1 MKASR
6 KGLAIAIQ
14 QLLERFNLK
23 VNLNQAVLQS
33 SVPLKKSDY
42 FEKSWQDVGSIF
54 GRNCFGC
61 KTDSPDVASVLFRGS
76 QEQINANFE
85 FYELRTSPNFLIH

>member
-1 MKASR
+1 MKAPL
-6 KGLAIAIQ
+6 KCLAIAIQ

-23 VNLNQAVLQS
+23 VNLNQADSQS

-54 GRNCFGC
+54 GRNDPT
-61 KTDSPDVASVLFRGS
+61 KVWQNI
-76 QEQINANFE
+76 QEE
-85 FYELRTSPNFLIH
+85 EES